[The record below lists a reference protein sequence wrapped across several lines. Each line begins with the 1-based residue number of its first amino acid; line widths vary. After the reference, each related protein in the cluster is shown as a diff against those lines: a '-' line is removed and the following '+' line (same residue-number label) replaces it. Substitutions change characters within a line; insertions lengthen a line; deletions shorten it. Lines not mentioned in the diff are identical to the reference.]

1 MAPTSASD
9 RQASPTV
16 VGETP
21 SFRES
26 WRTVGN
32 CAPMI
37 SSPDEIMRPIAVAIP
52 RALRSLIPLAI
63 SRVKVSLII
72 GMQSIVFRQ
81 RKSIVLSQ

>member
-21 SFRES
+21 SLRES

-52 RALRSLIPLAI
+52 RALRSLIPFAI
-63 SRVKVSLII
+63 SRVKESVII
-72 GMQSIVFRQ
+72 RNQSIVFHES
-81 RKSIVLSQ
+81 KSIVLSQ

>member
-52 RALRSLIPLAI
+52 RALRSLIPFAI
-63 SRVKVSLII
+63 SRVKVSAII
-72 GMQSIVFRQ
+72 RIQSIVFRQ